1 MTLDIRTIYWM
12 IAGVYLM
19 LHGIIW
25 VSLSRYRREEVKL
38 WSLGGMV
45 SAAGVAFLG
54 SEGWLADWVV
64 AVFGQIFL
72 ALGNYLRQLTV
83 RSLDGPPPRSWVW
96 GQGLFNLVY
105 LGLNGALFFAGASRS
120 LMMTVFFGFYAI
132 NCINY
137 FLIGR
142 RLEDKLESTG
152 ARNMQW
158 SGLLLSAT
166 LAVKGLGA
174 WGGWGAEDLYEFH
187 WDQLQ
192 MFVGQFL
199 GIGLLNFGFMQILM
213 DQFHK
218 ERAQTEKD
226 LRVQRERALQAEQS
240 AQSLSELLRGREDI
254 LRQLTLS
261 NKSAGMGALVSG
273 IAHEI
278 NQPLTTIVLKT
289 ELIDSYLKDASS
301 PPEVHPLLVRIR
313 EDTHRAG
320 AMIRTLRNMFSS
332 SSGHFAQ
339 LDFAALLHDVVDMVK
354 SHAQRRGIALTV
366 ESPENMPL
374 MADATQLQ
382 QVVLNL
388 LNNAVQSFAEAQEPA
403 PRIAVHCSSQEG
415 WIELRVQDNGCG
427 IDPAV
432 REDVFALFKSPRS
445 RSMGVGLWLSQ
456 SVVQN
461 HGGTLDF
468 ASTPGKGTVF
478 VLRLP
483 VRGGAA
489 LS

>member
-1 MTLDIRTIYWM
+1 
-12 IAGVYLM
+12 
-19 LHGIIW
+19 
-25 VSLSRYRREEVKL
+25 
-38 WSLGGMV
+38 
-45 SAAGVAFLG
+45 
-54 SEGWLADWVV
+54 
-64 AVFGQIFL
+64 
-72 ALGNYLRQLTV
+72 
-83 RSLDGPPPRSWVW
+83 
-96 GQGLFNLVY
+96 
-105 LGLNGALFFAGASRS
+105 
-120 LMMTVFFGFYAI
+120 
-132 NCINY
+132 
-137 FLIGR
+137 
-142 RLEDKLESTG
+142 
-152 ARNMQW
+152 
-158 SGLLLSAT
+158 
-166 LAVKGLGA
+166 
-174 WGGWGAEDLYEFH
+174 
-187 WDQLQ
+187 
-192 MFVGQFL
+192 
-199 GIGLLNFGFMQILM
+199 
-213 DQFHK
+213 
-218 ERAQTEKD
+218 
-226 LRVQRERALQAEQS
+226 
-240 AQSLSELLRGREDI
+240 
-254 LRQLTLS
+254 
-261 NKSAGMGALVSG
+261 
-273 IAHEI
+273 
-278 NQPLTTIVLKT
+278 
-289 ELIDSYLKDASS
+289 
-301 PPEVHPLLVRIR
+301 
-313 EDTHRAG
+313 
-320 AMIRTLRNMFSS
+320 
-332 SSGHFAQ
+332 
-339 LDFAALLHDVVDMVK
+339 MVK